1 LVSKFVGVG
10 FFRVIAR
17 FLLAIGHDL
26 AEHRKMKLVIEADR
40 CQGHNRCYAIVPE
53 LVDVDD
59 LGNAFVLGDG
69 VVSDSVMAKA
79 RLAVANCPERA
90 ITLQET

>member
-1 LVSKFVGVG
+1 M
-10 FFRVIAR
+10 
-17 FLLAIGHDL
+17 
-26 AEHRKMKLVIEADR
+26 MKLVIDADR

-59 LGNAFVLGDG
+59 LGQAFVLSDG
-69 VVSDSVMAKA
+69 VVPESLLEKA

-90 ITLQET
+90 ITLHETNPA

>member
-1 LVSKFVGVG
+1 LLG
-10 FFRVIAR
+10 
-17 FLLAIGHDL
+17 FLLLFSTVSVTIGT
-26 AEHRKMKLVIEADR
+26 MQLVIDADR

-69 VVSDSVMAKA
+69 LVPEELIAKA
-79 RLAVANCPERA
+79 ELAVKNCPERA
-90 ITLQET
+90 IALVSTSAEVA